1 MKKKNI
7 LKSLSILSVAFS
19 MILSLLGTTQA
30 LSTDSLI
37 YLVDSET
44 KETIKNA
51 DVEIAILSKD
61 EIINCESNNQG
72 ILSLNSSEV
81 EKLSNESLYV
91 SVKGSYTGEIFTSID
106 NNTIFVNRTLTRG
119 ATDWNTI
126 STESLGW
133 VWIPLTRLPTTDG
146 LTTTF
151 TLGESSSFSISG
163 GGFSAV
169 SFSYVT
175 GTAIEKSIDSTDD
188 KYTSGDRWMYIF
200 GYVIKYKVVQQT
212 TTGQT
217 RTIYGVGNNIKSLDK
232 RIKTTTFSSLN
243 DATATYIFQKGSSG
257 SYSIKRTTTTSF
269 TLTSDLATDYGSITS
284 SFGGSNSNSSACK
297 HTSNGKYKVYVAYNY
312 VYSV

>member
-212 TTGQT
+212 T
-217 RTIYGVGNNIKSLDK
+217 
-232 RIKTTTFSSLN
+232 
-243 DATATYIFQKGSSG
+243 
-257 SYSIKRTTTTSF
+257 
-269 TLTSDLATDYGSITS
+269 
-284 SFGGSNSNSSACK
+284 
-297 HTSNGKYKVYVAYNY
+297 
-312 VYSV
+312 